1 MAGRAVG
8 VCVLDELDATGVR
21 RWSRDAATSL
31 SEHRREIDRLNVF
44 PVHDSDTGTN
54 LATTLR
60 AAADALDADR
70 ADHAGAALRAWARGA
85 VLGACGNS
93 GNILAQLL
101 RGIADAAGS
110 APVLTATALRDGLR
124 DGAVAARS
132 AVAEPVEGTV
142 LTVAAAAAE
151 GAAAGSADLAGV
163 ARAALAAADEA
174 LVHTPEQ
181 LPVLAEAGVVDAGA
195 RGLVLLLESLV
206 RIVGGVAPEL
216 SPVEAPH
223 LAAGHTAATGEYEVQ
238 FLLDTP
244 PEFGEPDA
252 DALRGQLSRVG
263 DSVVVVGTGDGTWSV
278 HVHTRDAGSALET
291 GIAAGRLYRISV
303 SQLDESVAPPKP
315 IAVVAVASDAGLAQL
330 FASEGVFVVAAEHPD
345 VDDIVASTESAGTT
359 AVVLLPNDAR
369 LTRTAEAAA
378 DRVRALGIRAAV
390 VPTRSPVQGLA
401 AIAVHDPS
409 RRFDDDV
416 IAMAEAAAATRY
428 AEVTVAESRS
438 FTSAGIC
445 QAGDVL
451 GLIDGEVVEIGR
463 GVLAVALAVTDR
475 LLGVGAELI
484 TVLVGA
490 DAQPGVGEVLRRHV
504 RDRSAYTEVTVYDVA
519 TEGVPLLIGVE

>member
-1 MAGRAVG
+1 M
-8 VCVLDELDATGVR
+8 LDELDATGVR

-60 AAADALDADR
+60 AAADAVDADR
-70 ADHAGAALRAWARGA
+70 SDDASAALRAWARGA

-101 RGIADAAGS
+101 RGIAEAAGT
-110 APVLTATALRDGLR
+110 APVLTAAALRDGLR
-124 DGAVAARS
+124 DGAAAARS
-132 AVAEPVEGTV
+132 AVAHPVEGTV
-142 LTVAAAAAE
+142 LTVADAAAE
-151 GAAAGSADLAGV
+151 GAAAASADLAGV
-163 ARAALAAADEA
+163 ARAALTAADEA
-174 LVHTPEQ
+174 LIHTPEQ

-206 RIVGGVAPEL
+206 RIVAGVAPEI
-216 SPVEAPH
+216 STVETPD
-223 LAAGHTAATGEYEVQ
+223 LAGSHSSATGEYEVQ

-244 PEFGEPDA
+244 PEFGEHDA
-252 DALRGQLSRVG
+252 DALRRQLCRVG
-263 DSVVVVGTGDGTWSV
+263 NSVVVVGTGEGTWSI
-278 HVHTRDAGSALET
+278 HVHTRDAGSALES

-303 SQLDESVAPPKP
+303 SQLDEPVAPPKP
-315 IAVVAVASDAGLAQL
+315 IAVVAVASDAGLARL
-330 FASEGVFVVAAEHPD
+330 FASEGVFVVVAEHPD
-345 VDDIVASTESAGTT
+345 IDDIVTTADSAGTT
-359 AVVLLPNDAR
+359 AVVLLPNHSE
-369 LTRTAEAAA
+369 LTRAAEMAA
-378 DRVRALGIRAAV
+378 DRVRALGMRAAV

-401 AIAVHDPS
+401 AIAVHDAS

-438 FTSAGIC
+438 LTSAGIC

-451 GLIDGEVVEIGR
+451 GMIDGEVVEIGR

-475 LLGVGAELI
+475 LLGVGVELM

-490 DAQPGVGEVLRRHV
+490 NAQPGVGQVLRRHV

-519 TEGVPLLIGVE
+519 TDGVPLVIGIE

>member
-1 MAGRAVG
+1 VVG
-8 VCVLDELDATGVR
+8 VCVLDELDAAGVR
-21 RWSRDAATSL
+21 RWSRDAAASL
-31 SEHRREIDRLNVF
+31 HEHRREIDRLNVF

-70 ADHAGAALRAWARGA
+70 AEDAGAALRAWARGA

-93 GNILAQLL
+93 GNIVAQLL
-101 RGIADAAGS
+101 RGIAEAAGASRVLS
-110 APVLTATALRDGLR
+110 AAALRAGLR
-124 DGAVAARS
+124 DGAIAARS
-132 AVAEPVEGTV
+132 AVATPVEGTV

-151 GAAAGSADLAGV
+151 GAAAVSAGLAEV

-174 LVHTPEQ
+174 LAHTPEQ

-206 RIVGGVAPEL
+206 RIVADVVPPISAIETPDIVAGEL
-216 SPVEAPH
+216 
-223 LAAGHTAATGEYEVQ
+223 AATGEFEVQ
-238 FLLDTP
+238 YLLDTADG
-244 PEFGEPDA
+244 FGEGEA
-252 DALRGQLSRVG
+252 VELRGELGRIG
-263 DSVVVVGTGDGTWSV
+263 NSVVVVGTGEGTWSV
-278 HVHTRDAGSALET
+278 HVHTRDAGAALET
-291 GIAAGRLYRISV
+291 GIAAGRMYRISV
-303 SQLDESVAPPKP
+303 SQLDEPVATPKP
-315 IAVVAVASDAGLAQL
+315 SAVVAVASDAGLAQL
-330 FASEGVFVVAAEHPD
+330 FASEGVFVVAAERPS
-345 VDDIVASTESAGTT
+345 VDDIVASAESAGTT
-359 AVVLLPNDAR
+359 AVILLPNDAG
-369 LTRTAEAAA
+369 LTTAAESAAE
-378 DRVRALGIRAAV
+378 RIRALGVRAAV

-401 AIAVHDPS
+401 AIAVHDSS
-409 RRFDDDV
+409 RRVEDDV

-428 AEVTVAESRS
+428 AEVTIAESRS
-438 FTSAGIC
+438 LTSAGIC

-475 LLGVGAELI
+475 LLGVGAELM

-490 DAQPGVGEVLRRHV
+490 NAQPGVGEVIRHHV
-504 RDRSAYTEVTVYDVA
+504 RERSAYTEISVYEVA

>member
-21 RWSRDAATSL
+21 RWSHDAATSL

-70 ADHAGAALRAWARGA
+70 ADDAGAALRVWARGA

-93 GNILAQLL
+93 GNIVAQLL

-110 APVLTATALRDGLR
+110 APVLTAAALREGLR

-132 AVAEPVEGTV
+132 AVAHPVDGTV

-151 GAAAGSADLAGV
+151 GAAGSADLAGV

-206 RIVGGVAPEL
+206 RIVAGVAPEL
-216 SPVEAPH
+216 SPVDAPQ
-223 LAAGHTAATGEYEVQ
+223 LDAGGLAATGEYEVQ
-238 FLLDTP
+238 FLLDTA
-244 PEFGEPDA
+244 PEFGDQEA
-252 DALRGQLSRVG
+252 DALRDQLTRTG
-263 DSVVVVGTGDGTWSV
+263 NSVVVVGTGEGTWSV

-303 SQLDESVAPPKP
+303 SQLDEPVAPPKP
-315 IAVVAVASDAGLAQL
+315 IAVVAIASDAGLARL
-330 FASEGVFVVAAEHPD
+330 FASEGVFVVAAERPE
-345 VDDIVASTESAGTT
+345 VDDIVASAESAGTT
-359 AVVLLPNDAR
+359 AVVLLPNDAA
-369 LTRTAEAAA
+369 LTRTAEQAA
-378 DRVRALGIRAAV
+378 DRVRASGTRAAV

-401 AIAVHDPS
+401 AIAVHDPA

-428 AEVTVAESRS
+428 AEVTIAESRS
-438 FTSAGIC
+438 LTSAGIC

-451 GLIDGEVVEIGR
+451 GMIDGEVVEIGR

-504 RDRSAYTEVTVYDVA
+504 RDRSAYTEITVYDVA
-519 TEGVPLLIGVE
+519 IEGVPLLIGVE